1 MVSGGERETMRTS
14 IRGNWTSK
22 IRAFFR
28 RGRRQP
34 LIEARRSKEDISIP
48 ELSSPA
54 SSPDPGQK
62 RKILLIGSLA
72 AWGVFVFMAFFIL
85 NFPGSLLAEH
95 VLEAASQATG
105 VGISAQNSD
114 FSPPARLSYEGLH
127 LVTPSPE
134 GPLDWEIPRATG
146 AASLISLATGKPR
159 FNFDVKAYGGEFRG
173 RLQQARHGTWN
184 HLKGKTIRP
193 IDLLMA
199 KKLIRQN
206 LSGLLNLETDYT
218 WTKGSEQ
225 RGHGMLALRIRDLVI
240 HDLNIN
246 GFPLPDLIF
255 QKVRGRVFLHDGQ
268 GRLETLT
275 ADGPLAHVTGTGTIM
290 LNVPY
295 NRSVIDLDLHARLRG
310 QLKSLPLPS
319 VESNPDHTLHIH
331 LQGPLSTPT
340 VALNGLTVSR

>member
-1 MVSGGERETMRTS
+1 MRTS

-22 IRAFFR
+22 ILSALR
-28 RGRRQP
+28 RGRRRP
-34 LIEARRSKEDISIP
+34 LIGTRLSKEDPSVP
-48 ELSSPA
+48 DPSSPA

-62 RKILLIGSLA
+62 RKILLVGSLA
-72 AWGVFVFMAFFIL
+72 AWGAFVFLAFFIH
-85 NFPGSLLAEH
+85 NFPDSLLAEH
-95 VLEAASQATG
+95 VLEIASQSTG
-105 VGISAQNSD
+105 VGISAQNAD
-114 FSPPARLSYEGLH
+114 FTPPARLSYEGLH
-127 LVTPSPE
+127 LVTPSTA
-134 GPLDWEIPRATG
+134 GPLDWEIPSATG

-159 FNFDVKAYGGEFRG
+159 VNFDVKAYGGEFRG

-184 HLKGKTIRP
+184 HLKGKTVRP

-246 GFPLPDLIF
+246 GFPLPDLTF

-275 ADGPLAHVTGTGTIM
+275 ADGPLAHVTGTGTIL

-295 NRSVIDLDLHARLRG
+295 TQSVINLDLHARLRG

-319 VESNPDHTLHIH
+319 IETNPDHTLHIH

-340 VALNGLTVSR
+340 VALNGLTISR